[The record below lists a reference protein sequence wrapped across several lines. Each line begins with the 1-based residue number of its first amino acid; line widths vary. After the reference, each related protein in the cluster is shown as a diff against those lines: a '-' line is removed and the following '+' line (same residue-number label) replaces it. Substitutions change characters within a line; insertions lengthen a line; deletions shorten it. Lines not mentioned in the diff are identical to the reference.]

1 MMRNLLTKITCL
13 NQVYMYM
20 DKNRLILNT
29 LKLLI
34 NLGEPLV
41 SHLKVLERLL
51 NHLRSLETPAVTSAS
66 ESDLVYTLFGF
77 YFSNI
82 MERLLEIKD
91 SLLYSSVS
99 LYC

>member
-1 MMRNLLTKITCL
+1 MKITCL
-13 NQVYMYM
+13 NRVYMCM
-20 DKNRLILNT
+20 DKNRLTQNT
-29 LKLLI
+29 LKSLI
-34 NLGEPLV
+34 NLGELLV

-51 NHLRSLETPAVTSAS
+51 NHLRSLETPVVTSAS
-66 ESDLVYTLFGF
+66 KLDLVYTLSGF

>member
-1 MMRNLLTKITCL
+1 MKITCL

-34 NLGEPLV
+34 NLGEPSV

-51 NHLRSLETPAVTSAS
+51 NHLRSLETPAVISAS
-66 ESDLVYTLFGF
+66 ELDLVYTLFGF

>member
-1 MMRNLLTKITCL
+1 MKITCL

-20 DKNRLILNT
+20 DKNRLILST
-29 LKLLI
+29 LKSLI
-34 NLGEPLV
+34 NLGELLV

-51 NHLRSLETPAVTSAS
+51 NHLKSLETPAVISAS
-66 ESDLVYTLFGF
+66 KLDLVYTLFGF

>member
-1 MMRNLLTKITCL
+1 MC
-13 NQVYMYM
+13 M
-20 DKNRLILNT
+20 DKNRLTQST
-29 LKLLI
+29 LKSLI
-34 NLGEPLV
+34 NLEELLV

-51 NHLRSLETPAVTSAS
+51 NHLRSLETPVVTSVS
-66 ESDLVYTLFGF
+66 KLDLVYTLFGF
-77 YFSNI
+77 YFSNT

>member
-1 MMRNLLTKITCL
+1 MKITCL

-20 DKNRLILNT
+20 GKNRLTQNT
-29 LKLLI
+29 LKSLI
-34 NLGEPLV
+34 NLGELLV

-51 NHLRSLETPAVTSAS
+51 NHLKSLETPVVTSAS
-66 ESDLVYTLFGF
+66 KLDLVYTLFGF

>member
-1 MMRNLLTKITCL
+1 MKITCL

-20 DKNRLILNT
+20 GKNRLTQNT
-29 LKLLI
+29 LKSLI
-34 NLGEPLV
+34 NLGELLV

-51 NHLRSLETPAVTSAS
+51 NHLKSLETPAVISAS
-66 ESDLVYTLFGF
+66 KLDLVYTLFGF